1 MLCNISETVPL
12 HPVVS
17 KKTGHLF
24 EKSLI
29 LKYIEEHGKCPITG
43 QELSPND
50 LIEVVSKKSSEN
62 TKPNLP
68 AVASIPSMLQMFQNE
83 WDALMLETF
92 TLKQQLDKS
101 RKELSHSLYQHDA
114 ACRVIARVM
123 KERDDAKNTLRKHQ
137 NTDMEDEESLVGKAL
152 TQDTIGRL
160 SSTAEI
166 LSSNRKQRTISPN
179 LRSPEEMSK
188 ANTQTLSAEYKLHQG
203 KGIQS
208 LDVLNTLVLSGGRDG
223 SIAVFDKQYNT
234 LIGELK
240 STSGPVSCAIF
251 HNTPEFALSS
261 HDRDV
266 KIWSLKDSSC
276 LHTLEKLHL
285 ERITG
290 LALHPSGHYF
300 LTSSLDQTWSFC
312 EIETATCLAKSENDN
327 SGYTCVQFHPD
338 GLLFGT
344 GLQNNSIKIWD
355 LKSQQLATQLDGH
368 SGEITSLSFSENGY
382 YLASSSKDKT
392 VRIWDLRKLTTL
404 HTLEFDSPVTS
415 ACFDF
420 SGVYL
425 GVTCSDGT
433 IGVYQSKVWTEL
445 LKTSVST
452 SNFSPSCIRFGPNAN
467 FIAVSGLGDSTL
479 RFIE

>member
-1 MLCNISETVPL
+1 MILVSESVPI

-29 LKYIEEHGKCPITG
+29 TKYIEEHGKCPITG
-43 QELSPND
+43 QELTVND
-50 LIEVVSKKSSEN
+50 LIDVVCMYNILLNSLQIILLYLLFDIDKKSTLDSTLKAN
-62 TKPNLP
+62 PLGVT
-68 AVASIPSMLQMFQNE
+68 SIPSMLQMFQNE
-83 WDALMLETF
+83 WDAVMLETF

-123 KERDDAKNTLRKHQ
+123 KERDDAKINLKQHQ
-137 NTDMEDEESLVGKAL
+137 SMQGEETYAIGKSLS
-152 TQDTIGRL
+152 QDTISRL
-160 SSTAEI
+160 TATAEI

-179 LRSPEEMSK
+179 LKSPEEMTKS
-188 ANTQTLSAEYKLHQG
+188 NTSSLNTEFKLHQG

-208 LDVLNTLVLSGGRDG
+208 IDVLNSLVLTGGKDG
-223 SIAVFDKQYNT
+223 SVSVFDKQHNNS
-234 LIGELK
+234 IGELK
-240 STSGPVSCAIF
+240 STSGPVNCAIF
-251 HNTPEFALSS
+251 HNTPEFAFTA

-266 KIWSLKDSSC
+266 KIWSLKDSTC

-290 LALHPSGHYF
+290 LSLHPSGHYF

-312 EIETATCLAKSENDN
+312 EIETGTCLVKSENDN
-327 SGYTCVQFHPD
+327 SGYTCIQFHPD

-368 SGEITSLSFSENGY
+368 TGEVTSLSFSENGY
-382 YLASSSKDKT
+382 VSSPCM
-392 VRIWDLRKLTTL
+392 L
-404 HTLEFDSPVTS
+404 
-415 ACFDF
+415 
-420 SGVYL
+420 
-425 GVTCSDGT
+425 
-433 IGVYQSKVWTEL
+433 
-445 LKTSVST
+445 
-452 SNFSPSCIRFGPNAN
+452 
-467 FIAVSGLGDSTL
+467 
-479 RFIE
+479 